1 MGSRYN
7 SRWMIPISRRG
18 LLEAGV
24 SVLALVAAVVQ
35 VPRALVERW
44 YSIGFYPHVQHVLT
58 PISNLLP
65 FAWFDIIVT
74 AAVAAALFALIRAA
88 RDAWRTRRPAIVLAT
103 LGHLAAVAAALYLV
117 FLILWGFN
125 YRRIPMEERLMLDR
139 GAPTPDAVMELGL
152 KAVMHVNDLYM
163 PAHAAGW
170 VTDQRRN
177 ASLRQA
183 FAQVQRSLSD
193 ATPAVPGRLKRTAF
207 GPYFRW
213 TGVDGMVNP
222 FALEVLANPDLLL
235 FERPFVAAHEWAH
248 LAGYADESEANFVA
262 WLATIRADVPTQ
274 YSGWLYL
281 FWQINGEVSAD
292 VRVALGAALA
302 TGPRADVNA
311 IVERLQ
317 RGQLPQ
323 LRTASWLVYDQ
334 YLKANR
340 VEEGIRSYGA
350 VVTLLLRARFDEGWT
365 PVRRD
370 ASTRSAPAP

>member
-1 MGSRYN
+1 MESRYN

-24 SVLALVAAVVQ
+24 GVLALVAAVVQ

-152 KAVMHVNDLYM
+152 KAVMKCN
-163 PAHAAGW
+163 
-170 VTDQRRN
+170 
-177 ASLRQA
+177 
-183 FAQVQRSLSD
+183 
-193 ATPAVPGRLKRTAF
+193 GR
-207 GPYFRW
+207 
-213 TGVDGMVNP
+213 
-222 FALEVLANPDLLL
+222 
-235 FERPFVAAHEWAH
+235 
-248 LAGYADESEANFVA
+248 
-262 WLATIRADVPTQ
+262 
-274 YSGWLYL
+274 
-281 FWQINGEVSAD
+281 
-292 VRVALGAALA
+292 
-302 TGPRADVNA
+302 
-311 IVERLQ
+311 
-317 RGQLPQ
+317 
-323 LRTASWLVYDQ
+323 
-334 YLKANR
+334 
-340 VEEGIRSYGA
+340 
-350 VVTLLLRARFDEGWT
+350 
-365 PVRRD
+365 
-370 ASTRSAPAP
+370 

>member
-1 MGSRYN
+1 
-7 SRWMIPISRRG
+7 MIAMSRRG

-24 SVLALVAAVVQ
+24 TILAVVAAFAQ

-44 YSIGFYPHVQHVLT
+44 YSTGLYPFVQHVLT
-58 PISNLLP
+58 PVSNLLP
-65 FAWFDIIVT
+65 FAWFDILVIAAVAPAVFALT
-74 AAVAAALFALIRAA
+74 RAGRGAWRARRPAILLTTLGHFAAVAA
-88 RDAWRTRRPAIVLAT
+88 
-103 LGHLAAVAAALYLV
+103 GLYLV

-125 YRRIPMEERLMLDR
+125 YRRIPMEERLVLDR
-139 GAPTPDAVMELGL
+139 GAPSSDAVVQLGL
-152 KAVMHVNDLYM
+152 EAVRHVNELYT
-163 PAHAAGW
+163 PAHAIGW

-183 FAQVQRSLSD
+183 FDRVQRSLSD

-222 FALEVLANPDLLL
+222 YALEVLANPDLLL
-235 FERPFVAAHEWAH
+235 FERPFVAAHEWSH

-274 YSGWLYL
+274 YSGWLFL
-281 FWQINGEVSAD
+281 FWQINGEVGAD
-292 VRVALGAALA
+292 GRATLGAALA
-302 TGPRADVNA
+302 PGPRADVNA
-311 IVERLQ
+311 VVERLQ

-323 LRTASWLVYDQ
+323 LRTASWLVYDR

-350 VVTLLLRARFDEGWT
+350 VVTLILRARFDEGWT
-365 PVRRD
+365 PVRRV
-370 ASTRSAPAP
+370 SRR